1 MNKISITKPLASIVI
16 LLHVMT
22 YCMPAANAAP
32 GTLADAPLFLSTSVT
47 PNIFILADDSGSM
60 DWDLM
65 TPESDGVVW
74 LSGWV
79 YYYAIPGPDNSYYW
93 TAASEDYLLSQG
105 VAAPALGV
113 WRIRNSSYNKLYY
126 NPEVTYTPWQGVD
139 INGNAFTDS
148 NPTAARYNPY
158 DPSVGTLD
166 LTSTLSYSTDYP
178 TLGSITV
185 TNYYPARYYTWTDSD
200 GDGAVDPDDGHTLVE
215 IRSSTPTYTGGPN
228 RTDCAAA
235 PVCTYA
241 EEIQNFANWYSY
253 YRKRNLSAK
262 NAISSVIAPQT
273 SRMGYATINDNNTV
287 NTPIALMNTDPTTGN
302 KRALLDKVFK
312 TYPWNGTPLRRN
324 LNLVGQY
331 FESGTSAGTLF
342 GTAQSS
348 PILSAAN
355 GGTCQLNFDILMTDG
370 FYNGG
375 SPSVGNTDGN
385 DDTAFDGPPYADSY
399 SNTLAD
405 VAMHYYERDL
415 RTDLVDAVPTVPGVD
430 NATFQHLVTYTMAF
444 GVTGTLD
451 PTTADPTA
459 AGFSWPNPSSG
470 NAQKIDDLWHAAYDG
485 RGQFFS
491 AENPTELSSALSD
504 TLDSIT
510 NRTSSAAAVAFNS
523 TDLGTDSYVY
533 QARFNT
539 AQWSGELLSYAL
551 DPNDGSVAV
560 NPTWNAATV
569 LDARN
574 LAGNPRVILTSNGAT
589 GVPFQWSSLSTA
601 EKDDLRTNPAGGVDS
616 DTVAQ
621 TRLDF
626 LRGDRSNEGAGN
638 LRIRAGRLGDIVQ
651 SNPIYVGSPQMGY
664 SDTAPFPTGAVGS
677 SVLYSTF
684 KSTEASRQGVIYVGA
699 NDGML
704 HGFNADTGEEVL
716 AYIPSNLFSS
726 STTRGLHYL
735 TDPNYFHRYYVDLS
749 PTVSDV
755 YVKTTAA
762 GSPHWATVLVGGER
776 AGGRGLFALDVTDP
790 SAFSENTTDADNT
803 VMWEFTNAD
812 DADLGYTFSQPTL
825 AMTNVVDASGNH
837 RWAAIFGNGY
847 NDTGS
852 GEAQLFILFLDGG
865 LDGNWTSTGDYL
877 KITTG
882 VGTTANPNG
891 LATPTLV
898 DTDNNGTVDRVYA
911 GDLQGNMWAFDL
923 SDTASTGNWGVAYQQ
938 GSTPKP
944 LFIAKDASNN
954 PQPITSKPAVV
965 AHPTVAN
972 SSSPSNAPNMM
983 VYFGTGQYLV
993 TSDKTDTSSQT
1004 FYGVWDDG
1012 DKNLT
1017 RSDLVQQTMVSGYPS
1032 NVRVTT
1038 QNTVDYTASDKGWYL
1053 DLPDTGERVVT
1064 NPKVRGNMVFFN
1076 TLIPSSQPCS
1086 YGGSGWTMLVK
1097 QVDGSPPD
1105 DPAIDINGD
1114 LVVDDSDQATNSNGT
1129 KGSPSG
1135 MQFNQGIPAEINFL
1149 GDHAYTPGSS
1159 GNIRHDVISLPDEGN
1174 TGRLSWREIRF

>member
-1 MNKISITKPLASIVI
+1 MNKLSLTKPLASIVI

-22 YCMPAANAAP
+22 YGMPAAHAAP

-47 PNIFILADDSGSM
+47 PNVFIMADDSGSM

-65 TPESDGVVW
+65 TPESDGVIY
-74 LSGWV
+74 LNGWV
-79 YYYAIPGPDNSYYW
+79 YYYAIPGPDNSFYY
-93 TAASEDYLLSQG
+93 TVASEDYLYSQG

-113 WRIRNSSYNKLYY
+113 WRARNSNYNGLYY

-139 INGNAFTDS
+139 INGNAFANSD
-148 NPTAARYNPY
+148 PAAARYNPY
-158 DPSVGTLD
+158 DPSIGTLN
-166 LTSTLSYSTDYP
+166 LTTTLSYNTDYP

-185 TNYYPARYYTWTDSD
+185 TNYYPARYYTWTDTNGNGVVDASD
-200 GDGAVDPDDGHTLVE
+200 AHTRVE
-215 IRSSTPTYTGGPN
+215 IRSTTPTYTGGPN

-235 PVCTYA
+235 PTCTYA

-253 YRKRNLSAK
+253 YRKRNLAAK
-262 NAISSVIAPQT
+262 NAISAVVAPQT
-273 SRMGYATINDNNTV
+273 SRMGYATINNNNNV
-287 NTPIALMNTDPTTGN
+287 STPVADMNTDPTTGN
-302 KRALLDKVFK
+302 KRALLDKVFQ
-312 TYPWNGTPLRRN
+312 TYPWNGTPLRSK
-324 LNLVGQY
+324 LKQVGQY

-342 GTAQSS
+342 STAQSS

-370 FYNGG
+370 FWNGNNPG
-375 SPSVGNTDGN
+375 VGNTDGDHN
-385 DDTAFDGPPYADSY
+385 TAYDGPPYGDTI

-415 RTDLVDAVPTVPGVD
+415 RTDLADAVPTVPGVD

-444 GVTGTLD
+444 GQDGTLD

-459 AGFSWPNPSSG
+459 TGFSWPNPNSG

-485 RGQFFS
+485 RGSYFS
-491 AENPTELSSALSD
+491 AKNPTQMVTALQD
-504 TLDSIT
+504 TLSSIT

-523 TDLGTDSYVY
+523 TNLGTDSYVY

-551 DPNDGSVAV
+551 DPNNGTVAA

-574 LAGNPRVILTSNGAT
+574 LTGNPRTILTTNAGV
-589 GVPFQWSSLSTA
+589 GVPFEWANLSAA
-601 EKDDLRTNPAGGVDS
+601 EQADLKTNPSGGVDS
-616 DTVAQ
+616 ATVAQ

-651 SNPIYVGSPQMGY
+651 SNPVFVGAPQMGY
-664 SDTAPFPTGAVGS
+664 YDTTPYPAASPD
-677 SVLYSTF
+677 LYSEF
-684 KSTEASRQGVIYVGA
+684 KSTYANRQGIIYVGA

-716 AYIPSNLFSS
+716 AYIPSNLFS
-726 STTRGLHYL
+726 TTTTSGLHYL
-735 TDPNYFHRYYVDLS
+735 TDPNYYHRYYVDLS
-749 PTVSDV
+749 PSVSDV
-755 YVKTTAA
+755 FVKTTAT

-790 SAFSENTTDADNT
+790 STFSENTTAADNT
-803 VMWEFTNAD
+803 VMWEFTNND
-812 DADLGYTFSQPTL
+812 DADLGYSFSQPTM
-825 AMTNVVDASGNH
+825 AMTNVVDGNGNH

-847 NDTGS
+847 NDSGTGQ
-852 GEAQLFILFLDGG
+852 AQLFILFLDGG
-865 LDGNWTSTGDYL
+865 LDGNWTSTGDYV

-882 VGTTANPNG
+882 VGTTSNRNG

-898 DTDNNGTVDRVYA
+898 DLDGNGTVDRVYA

-923 SDTASTGNWGVAYQQ
+923 SDTASTGNWAVAYKQ

-944 LFIAKDASNN
+944 LFTATDASNN

-965 AHPTVAN
+965 RHPTVA
-972 SSSPSNAPNMM
+972 SSNSPSNAPNMM

-993 TSDKTDTSSQT
+993 SSDKTSTGTQT

-1012 DKNLT
+1012 DKSLT
-1017 RSDLVQQTMVSGYPS
+1017 RSSLVQQTLVSGFPS

-1038 QNTVDYTASDKGWYL
+1038 QNTVDYTSKKGWYI

-1064 NPKVRGNMVFFN
+1064 NPKVRGNLVFFN

-1114 LVVDDSDQATNSNGT
+1114 LVVDNSDQVTNTGGT
-1129 KGSPSG
+1129 TGSPSG
-1135 MQFNQGIPAEINFL
+1135 LQFTQGIPAEINFL
-1149 GDHAYTPGSS
+1149 GNHAYTPGSS
-1159 GNIRHDVISLPDEGN
+1159 GNIQHDAIKLPDEGN
-1174 TGRLSWREIRF
+1174 TGRLSWREIRY